1 MKGKNTRKRK
11 PALTMPGRQA
21 SKAARQ
27 ATKEAGNETESTN
40 QASSQRSGEVE
51 CVNKAL
57 DIPHESPDRRARD
70 PNHTQNSLLCTIASM
85 HGRFLSIICAVLFA
99 FYMYYYQQAE
109 TCRLKLND
117 LRLRVARTMII
128 PAYHD
133 PCGIN
138 VEDYFDANGLDI
150 RKTVEAFYDQL
161 GYNPDT
167 RIQAILSESGLDVAA
182 TFQYDQRVS
191 RLLGLINLVANI
203 YPYSTRS
210 RKTSPGI
217 ASVMYSDLQK
227 DWTLEWQRDL
237 GSLNFELTMLWQ
249 RRRVAIE
256 DLIRRYSEA
265 NVKDEANPR
274 SDSLGQNRDL
284 RRMVVST
291 FTETIERFFNTVVQ
305 MNQDILPELNDYSFR
320 LARYQALRLDKATL
334 INTLSPISLVLLFGV
349 VVPLFLSLRPV
360 RSIRVSCGILIL
372 SIAPYIWLLL
382 FLVLGTLRVT
392 S

>member
-1 MKGKNTRKRK
+1 MMRGKNTEKRK
-11 PALTMPGRQA
+11 PAVAMSGRQV

-27 ATKEAGNETESTN
+27 ATKEAGNKTESAN
-40 QASSQRSGEVE
+40 QAPLQQSSEVG

-57 DIPHESPDRRARD
+57 DIPHGSPDRNARD
-70 PNHTQNSLLCTIASM
+70 PNHTQNSLLCTIAGI

-99 FYMYYYQQAE
+99 FYVYYYQQAE
-109 TCRLKLND
+109 TCTLRLND

-133 PCGIN
+133 PCGID
-138 VEDYFDANGLDI
+138 VEDYFDANRLDI

-167 RIQAILSESGLDVAA
+167 RVQAMLSESGLDVAA
-182 TFQYDQRVS
+182 TFQYDQRIS
-191 RLLGLINLVANI
+191 RLLGLMNLVANI

-227 DWTLEWQRDL
+227 DWTLEWQRDI
-237 GSLNFELTMLWQ
+237 GNLNFELTLLWQ
-249 RRRVAIE
+249 RRRAAIE

-265 NVKDEANPR
+265 HVKDAAGPR
-274 SDSLGQNRDL
+274 SDSLEQIRDL
-284 RRMVVST
+284 RRIMVST
-291 FTETIERFFNTVVQ
+291 FTETIERFFNTVVRI
-305 MNQDILPELNDYSFR
+305 NQDILPELNDYSLR
-320 LARYQALRLDKATL
+320 LARYQALRIDKTTL
-334 INTLSPISLVLLFGV
+334 INTLSPIALILLFGI

-360 RSIRVSCGILIL
+360 RSIPISCGILIL
-372 SIAPYIWLLL
+372 SIVPYIWLLS
-382 FLVLGTLRVT
+382 FLLL
-392 S
+392 